1 MAQELHVFTP
11 ADAETNALQGIRT
24 YLEQR
29 AQDDPLFALKYLT
42 SGKTLIGAV
51 RYLAH
56 KNIDNVLLKGEK
68 ANGKTFDFAMNSDAA
83 DNELAYQYFMDDT
96 LNYEK
101 GAEPAKT
108 ETQKKVRTPKAVK
121 SAKAQKPATN
131 KQNTS
136 TKKPQNNVK
145 PSTQPLNTKSATA
158 QAAKPAAPE
167 EFEID
172 LFAGMFD

>member
-1 MAQELHVFTP
+1 MAQELHVFTEAAP
-11 ADAETNALQGIRT
+11 AEAMTNALQGIKA
-24 YLEQR
+24 YLDER
-29 AQDDPLFALKYLT
+29 AQTDAVFAIKYLT

-56 KNIDNVLLKGEK
+56 KNLDNVVLKGEK

-83 DNELAYQYFMDDT
+83 DNELAAEYFMDDT

-121 SAKAQKPATN
+121 PAKTQ
-131 KQNTS
+131 KQNT
-136 TKKPQNNVK
+136 TTQKPQNNVK
-145 PSTQPLNTKSATA
+145 PSTPVSNHAKAVSAKSAA
-158 QAAKPAAPE
+158 DDDV
-167 EFEID
+167 ID
-172 LFAGMFD
+172 LFAGLFD